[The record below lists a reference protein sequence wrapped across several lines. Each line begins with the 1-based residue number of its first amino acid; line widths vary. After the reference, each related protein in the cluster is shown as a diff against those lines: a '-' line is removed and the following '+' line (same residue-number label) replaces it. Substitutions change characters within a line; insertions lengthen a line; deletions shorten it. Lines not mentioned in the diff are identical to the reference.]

1 MPHPTRNGGPKGR
14 PAGNESHS
22 QKTGSFFMAQNRV
35 KVSYKYFEN
44 QVADDYLEKIEAEAK
59 ASPKNHA
66 MKFFYMKNHYSNLYG
81 YQKSGYHWFYL
92 SGEGK
97 HYCTCGLEVPQ
108 GSKVES
114 SLGHRKLPS
123 FESVVN
129 VFINCCNFDPSLA
142 AYEYGAYC
150 QLCGKGSLRNLLKK
164 DVDEWIKVHKEDC
177 PERDKL
183 KGLS

>member
-1 MPHPTRNGGPKGR
+1 
-14 PAGNESHS
+14 
-22 QKTGSFFMAQNRV
+22 MAQNRV

-81 YQKSGYHWFYL
+81 YQQSGYHWFYL

-97 HYCTCGLEVPQ
+97 HYCTCGLEVPH
-108 GSKVES
+108 GSKVEA
-114 SLGHRKLPS
+114 SLGHRELPS
-123 FESVVN
+123 FEGIAN

-142 AYEYGAYC
+142 AYEFGAYC

>member
-1 MPHPTRNGGPKGR
+1 
-14 PAGNESHS
+14 
-22 QKTGSFFMAQNRV
+22 MAQNRV

-44 QVADDYLEKIEAEAK
+44 QVADNFLEKIEAEAK

-81 YQKSGYHWFYL
+81 YQQSGYHWFYL

-108 GSKVES
+108 GSKVET
-114 SLGHRKLPS
+114 SLGHRELPS
-123 FESVVN
+123 FEGIAN

-142 AYEYGAYC
+142 AYEFGAYC

>member
-1 MPHPTRNGGPKGR
+1 
-14 PAGNESHS
+14 
-22 QKTGSFFMAQNRV
+22 MAQNRV

-44 QVADDYLEKIEAEAK
+44 QVADDFLEKIEAEAK

-66 MKFFYMKNHYSNLYG
+66 MKFFYMKNHYSNLHG
-81 YQKSGYHWFYL
+81 YQQSGYHWFYL
-92 SGEGK
+92 SGAGK

-108 GSKVES
+108 GSKVET
-114 SLGHRKLPS
+114 SLGHRELPS
-123 FESVVN
+123 FEGITN

>member
-1 MPHPTRNGGPKGR
+1 
-14 PAGNESHS
+14 
-22 QKTGSFFMAQNRV
+22 MAQNGVIMSFKYIENRV
-35 KVSYKYFEN
+35 EDN
-44 QVADDYLEKIEAEAK
+44 YLEKIEAEAK
-59 ASPKNHA
+59 VSPKNHA

-81 YQKSGYHWFYL
+81 YQQSGYHWFYL

-114 SLGHRKLPS
+114 SLGHRELPS
-123 FESVVN
+123 FEGIAN
-129 VFINCCNFDPSLA
+129 VFINCCNFDPSLP
-142 AYEYGAYC
+142 AYQFGAYC
-150 QLCGKGSLRNLLKK
+150 QLCGKSSLRNLLKK

>member
-1 MPHPTRNGGPKGR
+1 
-14 PAGNESHS
+14 
-22 QKTGSFFMAQNRV
+22 MAQNRV

-81 YQKSGYHWFYL
+81 YQQSGYHWFYL

-108 GSKVES
+108 GSKVET
-114 SLGHRKLPS
+114 SLGHRELPS
-123 FESVVN
+123 FEGIAN